1 MSIVERLFDIE
12 AAQLEIHSLAYDAS
26 DESEPCY
33 KTATMSFR
41 TRPPQLDP
49 ACAESGRWFFDLGRE
64 VAERYGS
71 DRIYFDNHF
80 EGFTPLSPV
89 ENSDEQTVE

>member
-12 AAQLEIHSLAYDAS
+12 APQLEIHSLAYDAS
-26 DESEPCY
+26 DVSEPCY

-49 ACAESGRWFFDLGRE
+49 ACAESGGWFFDLGRE
-64 VAERYGS
+64 DADRYGS

-80 EGFTPLSPV
+80 EGFTPLSPA
-89 ENSDEQTVE
+89 ENSDEQTIE